1 VAVFE
6 QPAAVKTAAAAKA
19 SQRFRFT
26 LELNISHLQRG
37 TLGVNG
43 MRRLVGPF
51 TGRNLQT
58 DYEQRV
64 SLVFPKSY
72 RVRLLESRRIRGAR
86 FLPST
91 GLSAS
96 TRVQQADP
104 LEDRRVAEPRCANE
118 SLVSVANKRLAT
130 WLNPLDATLTKK
142 HGGTTSF
149 QPKARYSPR
158 TLSDVP
164 DPSPIFRMHF
174 QVPYPVSPLFAT
186 LTKTAGVCTNNSHS
200 GTRRLPLALVTPVTV
215 RGNSSPQLL

>member
-1 VAVFE
+1 MLARHVVLLTPSKSSHPT
-6 QPAAVKTAAAAKA
+6 QLLSYQQLVPVSPLTA
-19 SQRFRFT
+19 T
-26 LELNISHLQRG
+26 LI
-37 TLGVNG
+37 V
-43 MRRLVGPF
+43 
-51 TGRNLQT
+51 
-58 DYEQRV
+58 
-64 SLVFPKSY
+64 
-72 RVRLLESRRIRGAR
+72 
-86 FLPST
+86 
-91 GLSAS
+91 
-96 TRVQQADP
+96 
-104 LEDRRVAEPRCANE
+104 

-200 GTRRLPLALVTPVTV
+200 GTRLTPDVQTYKRSGVQTVFLPPATLFHSWLANDSVNTSSPIFTGAKRSLAPFAFRRIPLPPSQKTSVLCEPRFIGTSIVGSKLV
-215 RGNSSPQLL
+215 RGMVK